1 MIDSAW
7 FHGIYAERG
16 ERVKKAGE
24 KSGRFCSALPQ
35 RAKHSPSSST
45 VRRPSFS
52 ASLLRPGLGNTLT
65 FFHQKC
71 TQPEAMFRAFYF
83 VASLAFACQVRESMT
98 RNKRGFFLFFG

>member
-1 MIDSAW
+1 M
-7 FHGIYAERG
+7 
-16 ERVKKAGE
+16 KKAGE
-24 KSGRFCSALPQ
+24 KSGRFCPALPQ

-65 FFHQKC
+65 FFHQKY
-71 TQPEAMFRAFYF
+71 TQPEAMFRTFYF

-98 RNKRGFFLFFG
+98 RNMRERFLFFG